1 MRVYGDWLGET
12 AMNWDDIRL
21 FLAVARAGRLK
32 EAAARLKLDEATLSR
47 RIRRLEQGMDARLFE
62 RTRRGHQLTKQGEE
76 LLTHAEAMEQAG
88 LAAAE
93 HVAGQHDAV
102 AGTVRLSV
110 AEGFGSRF
118 VAPSIHKLIRAYPG
132 LELDLVAGT
141 GVLSPSKREAD
152 IAVGLS
158 RPHSGQIYV
167 RKLTDYRLRL
177 YGASAYFA
185 RNKLVKSRN
194 DLTGIPIIAY
204 VDDLLYAPELHYS
217 EEALPGV
224 KPQLR
229 STSINA
235 QYEMVRAGNG
245 LAILPDFMV
254 KPGDGLLPV
263 LEDEISVTRSF
274 WLSVHQDIRTLPRVR
289 AVISF
294 LDDLVRGWSVVNQSV

>member
-1 MRVYGDWLGET
+1 
-12 AMNWDDIRL
+12 MNWDDIRL
-21 FLAVARAGRLK
+21 FLAVSRAGLLK
-32 EAAARLKLDEATLSR
+32 DAAARLGVDEATLSR
-47 RIRRLEQGMDARLFE
+47 RIRRLERDMDARLFE

-76 LLTHAEAMEQAG
+76 LLAHAEIMEQAG

-93 HVAGQHDAV
+93 TVAGQQGAV
-102 AGTVRLSV
+102 VGTVRLSV

-118 VAPSIHKLIRAYPG
+118 VAPSINKLMKAYPG

-158 RPHSGQIYV
+158 RPRGGQIFV

-177 YGASAYFA
+177 YGASSFFA
-185 RNKLVKSRN
+185 RHHLVKVRD
-194 DLTGIPIIAY
+194 DLDGLPLIGY
-204 VDDLLYAPELHYS
+204 VDDLIFAPELRYTDD
-217 EEALPGV
+217 ALPGQR
-224 KPQLR
+224 PQLR

-235 QYEMVRAGNG
+235 QYEMVRTGNG

-263 LEDEISVTRSF
+263 LEDEIVVTRSF

-289 AVISF
+289 AVIDF
-294 LDDLVRGWSVVNQSV
+294 LDGLVKGGAVNQT

>member
-1 MRVYGDWLGET
+1 
-12 AMNWDDIRL
+12 MNWDDIRL
-21 FLAVARAGRLK
+21 FLAVSRTGLLK
-32 EAAARLKLDEATLSR
+32 DAAARLGVDEATLSR
-47 RIRRLEQGMDARLFE
+47 RIRRLERDMDARLFE
-62 RTRRGHQLTKQGEE
+62 RTRRGHHLTKQGEE
-76 LLTHAEAMEQAG
+76 LLAHAEVMEQAG

-93 HVAGQHDAV
+93 TVTGQQGAV

-118 VAPSIHKLIRAYPG
+118 VAPSINKLIARYPG

-158 RPHSGQIYV
+158 RPRGGQIFV

-177 YGASAYFA
+177 YGAASFFA
-185 RNKLVKSRN
+185 RHHLVKTRN
-194 DLTGIPIIAY
+194 NLEGLPLIGY
-204 VDDLLYAPELHYS
+204 VDDLIFAPELRYA
-217 EEALPGV
+217 EDVLPGMR
-224 KPQLR
+224 PQLR

-235 QYEMVRAGNG
+235 QYEMVRTGNG

-254 KPGDGLLPV
+254 KQGDGLLPV
-263 LEDEISVTRSF
+263 LEDEIVVTRSF

-289 AVISF
+289 AVIGF
-294 LDDLVRGWSVVNQSV
+294 LDGLVKGGAVNQP